1 MPPGK
6 SSAWLLDSKFLEGSL
21 RTASS
26 HLLQRSALAL
36 CGRNQENWR
45 RKRMIFRRQLAKCQ
59 RGVRAWGTKDGQS
72 PRAVTPL
79 WRWLPRGGPTS
90 QSRQLPSP
98 CQRQAG
104 LHCPAELQR
113 HPAYCQLT
121 PASFR
126 CIHGCQAIRNISWEG
141 PRLSMGASPVLSCFP
156 LCSET
161 SSQTVHFVPYSQ
173 KSRGTGCPVTACPQ
187 QVLLSPNGNFIVG
200 SVHLEL
206 DGFSHFLLPSG
217 FLL

>member
-1 MPPGK
+1 MWQGAGEVTGK
-6 SSAWLLDSKFLEGSL
+6 AND
-21 RTASS
+21 
-26 HLLQRSALAL
+26 LQKAAGQVPTWGEIMGRQGWTVAPCGHPTVPLAAL
-36 CGRNQENWR
+36 
-45 RKRMIFRRQLAKCQ
+45 K
-59 RGVRAWGTKDGQS
+59 
-72 PRAVTPL
+72 
-79 WRWLPRGGPTS
+79 GPHTS
-90 QSRQLPSP
+90 QSHQLPSP

-104 LHCPAELQR
+104 LHCPVELQR

-126 CIHGCQAIRNISWEG
+126 CIHGCQTIRNVSWEG
-141 PRLSMGASPVLSCFP
+141 PRLSMGASPVPSCFP

-173 KSRGTGCPVTACPQ
+173 ISRGTSCPVTACPQ
-187 QVLLSPNGNFIVG
+187 QVLLSPNRNFTVG